1 MGYPIGRRIYGEPSV
16 FFRPREPR
24 KAMRSGCGASAPAE
38 GRIVPL
44 LLLGAAAVLLAPFAL
59 GQSAS
64 PSYVDNC
71 QPCTVPVG
79 GTAGVYSFTF
89 ALKSGPEGRIVEAID
104 VAKDSK
110 LLQHLHVTGM
120 EPLDEGDQFFFGGVD
135 LNFDGLADLMLMVRK
150 GAANAYAMYWL
161 FDAKTGT
168 FIELG
173 TYPMF
178 QVDAKTHRLSTYER
192 GGAAGLIH
200 ESKEYAFE
208 DGKLVLMRD
217 EKQSATGQPGVFR
230 KVVRERK
237 GGTMEIVE
245 NKTVHGPA
253 TDR

>member
-1 MGYPIGRRIYGEPSV
+1 MGYPIGRRICGEPSV

-24 KAMRSGCGASAPAE
+24 RAMRSGCGAPAQAAKKGQVSNGIAEKHTSAAKAATASACLIPGLKSRPTVRTSFSAACEARIDSFGFMRGLKPPPPSGFGFSAACAPAQ

-110 LLQHLHVTGM
+110 LLQHLH
-120 EPLDEGDQFFFGGVD
+120 
-135 LNFDGLADLMLMVRK
+135 
-150 GAANAYAMYWL
+150 
-161 FDAKTGT
+161 
-168 FIELG
+168 ELG
-173 TYPMF
+173 
-178 QVDAKTHRLSTYER
+178 
-192 GGAAGLIH
+192 
-200 ESKEYAFE
+200 
-208 DGKLVLMRD
+208 
-217 EKQSATGQPGVFR
+217 VF
-230 KVVRERK
+230 
-237 GGTMEIVE
+237 
-245 NKTVHGPA
+245 
-253 TDR
+253 